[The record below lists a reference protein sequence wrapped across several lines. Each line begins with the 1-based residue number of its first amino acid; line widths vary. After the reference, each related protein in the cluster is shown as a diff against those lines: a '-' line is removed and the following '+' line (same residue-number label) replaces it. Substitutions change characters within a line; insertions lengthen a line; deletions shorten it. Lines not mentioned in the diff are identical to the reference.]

1 MHTLVCK
8 QAEGM
13 LVCKLVV
20 GMLVEGMLVEG
31 MLVVGML
38 VCTLVL
44 VGGTLVCKAV
54 GKLVCTLVAG
64 KEVVPAGIQVGM
76 AVRKQEQYRSTCQ
89 SNLPTR
95 ELLRSKRAS
104 QLTSLV
110 FFSLKTPI
118 FSVLGDFSVL
128 NFNFSNVSFEICPN
142 LLAKYWAMV
151 FARMLDLL
159 APVPFPIDN
168 LLVCLKR
175 ATCLSLRHP
184 IFSLFNLT
192 SNCYGRSMSGPKNGV
207 LDSKQR
213 VLALD
218 SISKHMAMGM
228 VCRMDRYI
236 RSSSSK
242 PWLLVREQ
250 INVS

>member
-1 MHTLVCK
+1 MLSIFCKALHSKALELVHTLVCK

-13 LVCKLVV
+13 LVCKLEVRMAV
-20 GMLVEGMLVEG
+20 GMLVCKPEVRM
-31 MLVVGML
+31 VVGML

-44 VGGTLVCKAV
+44 VVGTLVCKAE

-64 KEVVPAGIQVGM
+64 KKVLPAGIQVGM

-128 NFNFSNVSFEICPN
+128 KFQFF
-142 LLAKYWAMV
+142 
-151 FARMLDLL
+151 
-159 APVPFPIDN
+159 
-168 LLVCLKR
+168 KR
-175 ATCLSLRHP
+175 
-184 IFSLFNLT
+184 I
-192 SNCYGRSMSGPKNGV
+192 V
-207 LDSKQR
+207 
-213 VLALD
+213 
-218 SISKHMAMGM
+218 
-228 VCRMDRYI
+228 
-236 RSSSSK
+236 
-242 PWLLVREQ
+242 
-250 INVS
+250 